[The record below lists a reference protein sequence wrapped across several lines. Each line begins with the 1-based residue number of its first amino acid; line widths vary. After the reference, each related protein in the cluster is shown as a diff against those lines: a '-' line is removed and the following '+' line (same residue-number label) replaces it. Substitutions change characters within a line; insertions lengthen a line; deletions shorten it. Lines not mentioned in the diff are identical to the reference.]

1 MKGLLKNNFYAAL
14 SNMKAFSIIM
24 LLLGVF
30 VVVINHK
37 IPTLVVAGYMLLGM
51 IGFSLISIASLR
63 KESTAKWSKYKLTTP
78 VKRSAIVKSHFLS
91 LLLWLFI
98 GMVFAGIGTVLSIIL
113 HGYPFSKI
121 TDVFMLF
128 VAGVVISLIMGTIF
142 FPLFYLDGEKRNEVY
157 IILSLLCA
165 IKISTFIDVLFPGSM
180 NTMQIVLFG
189 IIILV
194 CVLFAFVLSCLL
206 TVVIYRK
213 KEY

>member
-91 LLLWLFI
+91 LQLYYMDILL
-98 GMVFAGIGTVLSIIL
+98 
-113 HGYPFSKI
+113 SKI
-121 TDVFMLF
+121 QMF
-128 VAGVVISLIMGTIF
+128 
-142 FPLFYLDGEKRNEVY
+142 
-157 IILSLLCA
+157 LC
-165 IKISTFIDVLFPGSM
+165 
-180 NTMQIVLFG
+180 
-189 IIILV
+189 
-194 CVLFAFVLSCLL
+194 CL
-206 TVVIYRK
+206 
-213 KEY
+213 

>member
-1 MKGLLKNNFYAAL
+1 
-14 SNMKAFSIIM
+14 
-24 LLLGVF
+24 
-30 VVVINHK
+30 
-37 IPTLVVAGYMLLGM
+37 
-51 IGFSLISIASLR
+51 
-63 KESTAKWSKYKLTTP
+63 
-78 VKRSAIVKSHFLS
+78 
-91 LLLWLFI
+91 
-98 GMVFAGIGTVLSIIL
+98 
-113 HGYPFSKI
+113 
-121 TDVFMLF
+121 MLF
-128 VAGVVISLIMGTIF
+128 VAGVVISLLMGTIF

-157 IILSLLCA
+157 IILSLICA